1 MPAKP
6 TPKKKTF
13 VIPKDWLT
21 KGKKTTPQTQKP
33 GPKDK
38 GKAGI
43 WPVNSKS
50 ITQYQEGSHHGVD
63 VGVPI
68 GTRLVAPE
76 GGEVIAAGTSNGGY
90 GKYVKIKTPDGKEI
104 ILGHMSQINVNP
116 GQQVKPG
123 QLVGLS
129 GNTGNST
136 GPHVHIEVRKGS
148 GFLDP
153 LDLYTGGYQM
163 TSGGTPEGPEP
174 FKVTGRAGAGQAI
187 AAGEAAGVT
196 PMEAAQTQ
204 LFGSI
209 LPDIEINWTNVIA
222 GVIGVAL
229 ITVGVTG
236 LVLGEAG
243 KMALGQVTEPLKK
256 LAEGTG

>member
-1 MPAKP
+1 MPATP
-6 TPKKKTF
+6 NPKKKKPEKT
-13 VIPKDWLT
+13 PKT
-21 KGKKTTPQTQKP
+21 
-33 GPKDK
+33 
-38 GKAGI
+38 GI
-43 WPVNSKS
+43 WPVNSKR
-50 ITQYQEGSHHGVD
+50 ITQYKKGSHHGVD

-76 GGEVIAAGTSNGGY
+76 GGKVVYAGTSSSGY
-90 GKYVKIKTPDGKEI
+90 GKYVKIRTADGKDI
-104 ILGHMSQINVNP
+104 ILGHMSEIDISAGQNVRA
-116 GQQVKPG
+116 G

-153 LDLYTGGYQM
+153 LELYTGSYQVAA
-163 TSGGTPEGPEP
+163 GTPKGETKEP
-174 FKVTGRAGAGQAI
+174 YKVTGRAGAGQAI
-187 AAGEAAGVT
+187 AAGEAEGVT

-204 LFGSI
+204 LFGGI

-243 KMALGQVTEPLKK
+243 KMALGQVAEPIKK
-256 LAEGTG
+256 LAEGAG